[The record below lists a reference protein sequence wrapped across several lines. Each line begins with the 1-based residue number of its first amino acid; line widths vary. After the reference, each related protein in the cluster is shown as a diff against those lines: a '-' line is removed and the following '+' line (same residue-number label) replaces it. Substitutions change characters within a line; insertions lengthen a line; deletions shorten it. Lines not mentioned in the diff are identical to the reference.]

1 MLLTTL
7 TSSQW
12 PQARAPSSGPWT
24 AQPKRQDSAC
34 NHLNATGHCHFDT
47 ICCVS
52 VVDGWISMRS
62 WTALAIKQCKYITIR
77 FGDVCMRVRV
87 CVCACVCVCV
97 RVCVS
102 CQDSFAQPLIDKKNL
117 FPLSISVHHCFV
129 AFIYGTVRGR
139 LPPL

>member
-52 VVDGWISMRS
+52 VVDGWISMSSGIRPAGSRS
-62 WTALAIKQCKYITIR
+62 N
-77 FGDVCMRVRV
+77 
-87 CVCACVCVCV
+87 
-97 RVCVS
+97 S
-102 CQDSFAQPLIDKKNL
+102 DSQTRSARRLLQAGCGEL
-117 FPLSISVHHCFV
+117 
-129 AFIYGTVRGR
+129 GR
-139 LPPL
+139 D